1 MGGEIQITDD
11 LTLTAHWTAN
21 TYTVQYR
28 GQSSLHTLLPD
39 VTYSTQL
46 CTYDAPFTMP
56 GRPQSI
62 SLNPR
67 KTKRRHQAC
76 ENEKSSVHNLKS
88 VMNTRYGPSIHNG
101 LRKNMTKH
109 RPPTSIFIISISHI
123 RHPSRQ
129 PLQWNHDGRR
139 HSHGQGKATD
149 A

>member
-46 CTYDAPFTMP
+46 CTYDVPFTMP

-88 VMNTRYGPSIHNG
+88 VMNTRYDTIIDMNG
-101 LRKNMTKH
+101 NYIAGWKLSLEQINCLLTNGNV
-109 RPPTSIFIISISHI
+109 
-123 RHPSRQ
+123 Q
-129 PLQWNHDGRR
+129 
-139 HSHGQGKATD
+139 
-149 A
+149 